1 MWGKYGA
8 AGQATYGN
16 KIRRNGFAYLLPEAT
31 KTHSEYAKLL
41 LFHRKNG
48 NANVPQCQV
57 CKYVACLVILHQ
69 FRQDNTQL
77 VVQITFSN

>member
-1 MWGKYGA
+1 M
-8 AGQATYGN
+8 QN
-16 KIRRNGFAYLLPEAT
+16 
-31 KTHSEYAKLL
+31 LL

-48 NANVPQCQV
+48 NANLPQCQV